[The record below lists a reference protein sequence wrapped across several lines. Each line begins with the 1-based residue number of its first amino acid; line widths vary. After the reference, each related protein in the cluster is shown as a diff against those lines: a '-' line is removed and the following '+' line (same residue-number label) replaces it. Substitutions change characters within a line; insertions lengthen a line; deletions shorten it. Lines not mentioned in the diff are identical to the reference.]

1 MNNINNEPLA
11 HKLFSQVHTTKDYSL
26 FKSLE
31 GNRNKNLL
39 HINRLKKSMQ
49 KHYLV
54 TIIMVNENYE
64 IIDGQ
69 HRFHVIRELG
79 LPLYYIVCKGY
90 GLREVQILN
99 ENSKTWNADDYL
111 HGYCDLG
118 YADYLIYDAFKKK
131 YKIGHNECLR
141 LLGGSL
147 SSSLIHLFY
156 SGDFKVTDFEQACS
170 NIEKILTISPYYA
183 GVRRRT
189 FINSMLTL
197 FNNPNFEYTEFLQKL
212 KLQPTA
218 LVDCTN
224 VSQYITLIEQI
235 YNYKRRDKINLRY

>member
-1 MNNINNEPLA
+1 MNNTNNEPLA

-49 KHYLV
+49 KHYLF

-69 HRFHVIRELG
+69 HRFHVIKELG
-79 LPLYYIVCKGY
+79 LPLYYIVCEGY
-90 GLREVQILN
+90 GLREVQVLN

-111 HGYCDLG
+111 DGYCNLG
-118 YADYLIYDAFKKK
+118 YKNYILYKEFKDK
-131 YKIGHNECLR
+131 YKIGHNECQS
-141 LLGGSL
+141 LLNGSRTDQTK
-147 SSSLIHLFY
+147 HDFY
-156 SGDFKVTDFEQACS
+156 SGDFTIKDINNSRVV
-170 NIEKILTISPYYA
+170 IEKILLIEPYYV
-183 GVRRRT
+183 GVRRRI
-189 FINSMLTL
+189 FINAMITL
-197 FNNPNFEYTEFLQKL
+197 LKNKNFEYTEFLQKL